1 MLIINYLYRIYGET
15 MLEMEELLSDVVSRV
30 NLETDIDLPFETKRH
45 TEGVSSE
52 IYKITTE
59 EMSQAYKRDMGEYEI
74 YSISTPME
82 LDKCIRDKIMVCLS
96 KSISR
101 LLGSISSKSRVLI
114 VGLGNRHIPSDSL
127 GARVCN
133 KIGITLNSKSMPTVM
148 AICPS
153 VLGLTG
159 IETYD
164 IISGVIEKTEPTH
177 LILIDS
183 LCASSISRLCSSIQL
198 SNTGL
203 CPGSG
208 IGNNRR
214 CIDKSL
220 CKKIVSIG
228 VPLLIFASTFIKDTF
243 NKNNI
248 DILAIT
254 DIMQN
259 AENISNN
266 KIFLDFID
274 AIKRVYSDHIDDVI
288 VSHKDIDSMV
298 EILSEIIA
306 TAINKS
312 LGVLELI
319 DR

>member
-1 MLIINYLYRIYGET
+1 MLIINYLYRDYGET
-15 MLEMEELLSDVVSRV
+15 MLDIEELLSDVIGRI
-30 NLETDIDLPFETKRH
+30 NLETGVDLPFVSKQH
-45 TEGVSSE
+45 IEGVSSE
-52 IYKITTE
+52 TYKITTD
-59 EMSQAYKRDMGEYEI
+59 EMSRRYNREKGEYEI
-74 YSISTPME
+74 YSIPTPMG
-82 LDKCIRDKIMVCLS
+82 LDKCRQEKIVDYLS
-96 KSISR
+96 MSISR
-101 LLGSISSKSRVLI
+101 LLGKITSKSRVLI
-114 VGLGNRHIPSDSL
+114 VGLGNRHISSDSL

-133 KIGITLNSKSMPTVM
+133 KIAVTIDAKSMPTVM

-164 IISGVIEKTEPTH
+164 IISGVMDKVNPTH

-183 LCASSISRLCSSIQL
+183 LCASSVERLARSIQL
-198 SNTGL
+198 SSTGL

-220 CKKIVSIG
+220 CGKIMSIG
-228 VPLLIFASTFIKDTF
+228 VPLLIFASTFIRETF
-243 NKNNI
+243 TKNNI
-248 DILAIT
+248 DFNSIK

-259 AENISNN
+259 TENMSNN
-266 KIFLDFID
+266 ESFLDFID
-274 AIKRVYSDHIDDVI
+274 AIRRVYNDDLDGVI
-288 VSHKDIDSMV
+288 VSHKDIDAMV
-298 EILSEIIA
+298 ETLSEMIA
-306 TAINKS
+306 MAINKS